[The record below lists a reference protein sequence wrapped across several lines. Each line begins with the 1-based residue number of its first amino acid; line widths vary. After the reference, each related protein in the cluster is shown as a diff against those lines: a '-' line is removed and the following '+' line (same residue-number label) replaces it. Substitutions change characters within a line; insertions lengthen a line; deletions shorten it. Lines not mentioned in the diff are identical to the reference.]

1 MSPPSLRILVG
12 ETYIDT
18 ESRRRVVVVEEQL
31 DRALVVPRRTGHF
44 RVVAV
49 EGPGRGRTWIV
60 PGSALERQDGNA
72 SPPAPRRGGPPRPIS
87 WVLLHAVSR
96 VGAAALPHCA
106 SDEERDIAA
115 ALAEADHMGGD
126 ALRLLARI
134 FLAASRRDRRI
145 P

>member
-18 ESRRRVVVVEEQL
+18 ESRRLVVVVEEQL
-31 DRALVVPRRTGHF
+31 DRSLAVPRRTGHF

-49 EGPGRGRTWIV
+49 ENPERGRTWIV

-72 SPPAPRRGGPPRPIS
+72 TTPRRGGPPRPIS

-106 SDEERDIAA
+106 SDEERDVAA